1 VGIIMAQTRAAIRYA
16 KAVLDL
22 AKDQKSAPAVN
33 DDMKSIANAIEGS
46 KELKDM
52 LHSPVVPTATKKS
65 ALLAVFK
72 NLNKLSVNLIDTL
85 IENKRISIL
94 GGVADKYVELFD
106 EGQGIQVA
114 KVTTAVQLSDELK
127 KLVLVKAKELTGKD
141 SEIVNIVDENIL
153 GGFILRVGDLQYDAS
168 IANKLSKLKREFTLN

>member
-1 VGIIMAQTRAAIRYA
+1 MAQTRAAIRYA

-22 AKDQKSAPAVN
+22 AKDQKSAVTVN
-33 DDMKSIANAIEGS
+33 NDMKSVANAIEGS

-52 LHSPVVPTATKKS
+52 LYSPVVPTATKKS

-72 NLNKLSVNLIDTL
+72 DLNKLSVNLIDTL
-85 IENKRISIL
+85 IENKRINIL
-94 GGVADKYVELFD
+94 GDVAEQYNKLFD
-106 EGQGIQVA
+106 DEQGTQIA
-114 KVTTAVQLSDELK
+114 KVTTAVPLSDELK
-127 KLVLVKAKELTGKD
+127 KLVLMKAKELTGKD
-141 SEIVNIVDENIL
+141 SEINNVIDESVI